1 MAHKKVKYFDLNNY
15 DITNN
20 EKKFEFL
27 VVGTTQG
34 YFRGLIEEWSPSC
47 NLTIHSTLPLRQEVQ
62 ANVIKCR
69 DKRSGMTL
77 SITIQKTGFNDLR
90 NRGSECGGRLQSRK
104 AQPSP
109 ASQPGQLLGPSVTSR
124 GETSRHL
131 LVKTTP
137 GFLFIVQEIH
147 TGDFP
152 RGVGHRVENGWV
164 HTKVAVVLLNGLIW

>member
-20 EKKFEFL
+20 EKKFLFL

-34 YFRGLIEEWSPSC
+34 YFRGLIEEWSPSY
-47 NLTIHSTLPLRQEVQ
+47 NLTIHSTLRLRQEVQ

-104 AQPSP
+104 AQ
-109 ASQPGQLLGPSVTSR
+109 AGQLLGPSVRGCSQMTSPFL
-124 GETSRHL
+124 GVSDTPWCFKLTTSFVNSPEPKMIIIR
-131 LVKTTP
+131 
-137 GFLFIVQEIH
+137 
-147 TGDFP
+147 
-152 RGVGHRVENGWV
+152 
-164 HTKVAVVLLNGLIW
+164 

>member
-104 AQPSP
+104 
-109 ASQPGQLLGPSVTSR
+109 G
-124 GETSRHL
+124 
-131 LVKTTP
+131 
-137 GFLFIVQEIH
+137 
-147 TGDFP
+147 
-152 RGVGHRVENGWV
+152 
-164 HTKVAVVLLNGLIW
+164 

>member
-1 MAHKKVKYFDLNNY
+1 M
-15 DITNN
+15 
-20 EKKFEFL
+20 
-27 VVGTTQG
+27 GTTQG

-104 AQPSP
+104 AQSG
-109 ASQPGQLLGPSVTSR
+109 QPGQLGKLLGPSVTSR
-124 GETSRHL
+124 GETSSHL

-137 GFLFIVQEIH
+137 GFLFIVQEI
-147 TGDFP
+147 
-152 RGVGHRVENGWV
+152 GVKPSKNYQ
-164 HTKVAVVLLNGLIW
+164 AVSGSSQMEAGYQLLSAIALSDIFYIVDIDIASCFFIH

>member
-20 EKKFEFL
+20 EKKFELL

-34 YFRGLIEEWSPSC
+34 YFRGLIEEWSPSY
-47 NLTIHSTLPLRQEVQ
+47 NLTIHSTLPLRRQEVQ

-104 AQPSP
+104 AQSG
-109 ASQPGQLLGPSVTSR
+109 QPGHSFCLNVAIFSRQAHSVRTAIQIYSR
-124 GETSRHL
+124 R
-131 LVKTTP
+131 P
-137 GFLFIVQEIH
+137 
-147 TGDFP
+147 
-152 RGVGHRVENGWV
+152 
-164 HTKVAVVLLNGLIW
+164 

>member
-34 YFRGLIEEWSPSC
+34 YFRGLIEEWSPSY
-47 NLTIHSTLPLRQEVQ
+47 NLTIHSTLRLRQEVQ

-104 AQPSP
+104 AQAGQPS
-109 ASQPGQLLGPSVTSR
+109 QLGQLLGPSVTSAR
-124 GETSRHL
+124 RDKHTLGSKDNSR
-131 LVKTTP
+131 
-137 GFLFIVQEIH
+137 
-147 TGDFP
+147 FP
-152 RGVGHRVENGWV
+152 AHCPWN
-164 HTKVAVVLLNGLIW
+164 KQ

>member
-104 AQPSP
+104 AQSG
-109 ASQPGQLLGPSVTSR
+109 QPGQLGKLLGPSVTSAKR
-124 GETSRHL
+124 DKQTLVSKDNSR
-131 LVKTTP
+131 
-137 GFLFIVQEIH
+137 
-147 TGDFP
+147 FP
-152 RGVGHRVENGWV
+152 V
-164 HTKVAVVLLNGLIW
+164 HCPRYWG

>member
-20 EKKFEFL
+20 EKKFEFVV

-109 ASQPGQLLGPSVTSR
+109 ARLLGPSVTSAKSDKQALVSKDN
-124 GETSRHL
+124 SR
-131 LVKTTP
+131 
-137 GFLFIVQEIH
+137 
-147 TGDFP
+147 FP
-152 RGVGHRVENGWV
+152 V
-164 HTKVAVVLLNGLIW
+164 HCPRNWG

>member
-20 EKKFEFL
+20 EKKFLFL

-34 YFRGLIEEWSPSC
+34 YFRGLIEEWSPSY
-47 NLTIHSTLPLRQEVQ
+47 NLTIHSTLRLRQEVQ

-104 AQPSP
+104 AQ
-109 ASQPGQLLGPSVTSR
+109 AGQLLGPSVRGCSQMTSAFL
-124 GETSRHL
+124 GVSDTPWCLCQPLECP
-131 LVKTTP
+131 LVLQIDDVICEQP
-137 GFLFIVQEIH
+137 
-147 TGDFP
+147 
-152 RGVGHRVENGWV
+152 
-164 HTKVAVVLLNGLIW
+164 

>member
-20 EKKFEFL
+20 EKKFLFL

-34 YFRGLIEEWSPSC
+34 YFRGLIEEWSPSY
-47 NLTIHSTLPLRQEVQ
+47 NLTIHSTLRLRQEVQ

-104 AQPSP
+104 AQAGQPS
-109 ASQPGQLLGPSVTSR
+109 QLGQLLGPSVTSAR
-124 GETSRHL
+124 RDNRALGSKYNSR
-131 LVKTTP
+131 
-137 GFLFIVQEIH
+137 FA
-147 TGDFP
+147 
-152 RGVGHRVENGWV
+152 V
-164 HTKVAVVLLNGLIW
+164 HCP